1 MSKLDELIKELCP
14 DGVEYKNL
22 GEISRIVRGASPR
35 PIKDFI
41 TDDEDGVNWVK
52 IGDVAPGSKYI
63 TETKERITVEGAKK
77 SRFVRKGDFVLSNSM
92 SFGRPYILRI
102 DGCIHDGWLVISG
115 YERVFN
121 QDYLYYLLS
130 APFSQVQFNDLV
142 STSLVSNLNS
152 KKVSTLLV
160 MIPPLAEQQRIVDA
174 LASIESKL
182 VRLGEC

>member
-1 MSKLDELIKELCP
+1 
-14 DGVEYKNL
+14 
-22 GEISRIVRGASPR
+22 
-35 PIKDFI
+35 
-41 TDDEDGVNWVK
+41 
-52 IGDVAPGSKYI
+52 
-63 TETKERITVEGAKK
+63 
-77 SRFVRKGDFVLSNSM
+77 M